1 MARGRVVRK
10 SSFAAGTE
18 RGLINIRWRA
28 VIAGG
33 YIYMYILWRNVAVGM
48 WLFSTVDRGNT
59 F

>member
-33 YIYMYILWRNVAVGM
+33 YIYVYFVEKCRGGNVA
-48 WLFSTVDRGNT
+48 F
-59 F
+59 FYC